1 MNTSGFDIMVSC
13 PSSPQLL
20 IASNKISE
28 YFISFFNANVF
39 EQKKII
45 IGGKWKVV
53 LSMFFVEEGKR
64 YTAREIFLAKGCR
77 TISSEKVKMYEIL
90 IPLILI
96 KEADDYLL
104 KTIELIYKAIGI
116 FLASTY
122 KSVSMEFLD
131 EVWKEVNI
139 NYLRSELS
147 ALSLPELK

>member
-1 MNTSGFDIMVSC
+1 
-13 PSSPQLL
+13 
-20 IASNKISE
+20 
-28 YFISFFNANVF
+28 
-39 EQKKII
+39 
-45 IGGKWKVV
+45 
-53 LSMFFVEEGKR
+53 MFFVEEGKR